1 MIKMERRLI
10 HVQMI
15 MLKLQHLVEV
25 ILEVDDE
32 DEVVDEHHIVEMVRS
47 EELKCVIWDDQRL

>member
-1 MIKMERRLI
+1 MYAMIKIERRLI

-25 ILEVDDE
+25 IHEVDDDE

-47 EELKCVIWDDQRL
+47 EELKCVI

>member
-1 MIKMERRLI
+1 MYVMIKIERKLI

-25 ILEVDDE
+25 IHEVDD
-32 DEVVDEHHIVEMVRS
+32 DEVVVDEHHIVEMVRS
-47 EELKCVIWDDQRL
+47 EELKCVI

>member
-1 MIKMERRLI
+1 MYVMIKIERKLI

-25 ILEVDDE
+25 IHEVDDDE
-32 DEVVDEHHIVEMVRS
+32 DEVVVDEHHIVEMVRS
-47 EELKCVIWDDQRL
+47 EELKCVI